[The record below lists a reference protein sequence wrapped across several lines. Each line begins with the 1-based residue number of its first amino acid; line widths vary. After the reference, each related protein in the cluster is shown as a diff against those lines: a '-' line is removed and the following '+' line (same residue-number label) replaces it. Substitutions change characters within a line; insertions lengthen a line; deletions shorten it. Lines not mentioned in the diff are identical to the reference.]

1 MVNVNDMTMICKKN
15 EMEMN
20 DEMNELEFRVW
31 NDWMNFDI

>member
-20 DEMNELEFRVW
+20 DEMNELEFRV
-31 NDWMNFDI
+31 

>member
-20 DEMNELEFRVW
+20 DEINELEFRV
-31 NDWMNFDI
+31 

>member
-20 DEMNELEFRVW
+20 DEMNELDVRV
-31 NDWMNFDI
+31 